1 MMLFDGQGT
10 LIDTIDQPHSWSAI
24 ATCDVQLRQLWVYG
38 ERDDEPTLFRIS
50 IR

>member
-10 LIDTIDQPHSWSAI
+10 LIDTIDQPPAWNAI
-24 ATCDVQLRQLWVYG
+24 ATYDAQRRQLWVYG
-38 ERDDEPTLFRIS
+38 ERDDEATLFRIP